1 MQSEPTVLSQNI
13 GWIEVI
19 CGGMFSG
26 KTEELIR
33 RARRAQFASQR
44 VVIVKPEIDKRYDE
58 VNVVSH
64 NATALPGIVAA
75 TADQIV
81 LMTGNAEVV
90 CIDEAQFFDNRLID
104 VANTLAN
111 NGKRVI
117 IAGLDMDFEGKPF
130 EPMPGLL
137 AIAEYVTK
145 LHAIC
150 SESGMPAHFSQRVV
164 QSEQRILVGEADAYE
179 PRARHC
185 FRPPVDSPKRK
196 KSIAFNQIRLKKSPE
211 SSSKNEEDDDQNRD
225 QSQDQNRSQGTH
237 PEPPERKS
245 DTRTG

>member
-1 MQSEPTVLSQNI
+1 MFNEPIVGPYPS

-33 RARRAQFASQR
+33 RARRAMIAGQK
-44 VVIVKPEIDKRYDE
+44 VIIVKPPIDKRYE
-58 VNVVSH
+58 EEAVVSH
-64 NATALPGIVAA
+64 NRSLLPSVMAE

-81 LMTGNAEVV
+81 LLAGNARVV
-90 CIDEAQFFDNRLID
+90 AIDEAQFFDHRLVD

-111 NGKRVI
+111 DGKRVL
-117 IAGLDMDFEGKPF
+117 IAGLDMDYLGRPF
-130 EPMPGLL
+130 DPMPQLM

-150 SESGMPAHFSQRVV
+150 TESGMMAHYSQRVV
-164 QSEQRILVGEADAYE
+164 ANESRILVGEADSYE

-185 FRPPVDSPKRK
+185 FRPPID
-196 KSIAFNQIRLKKSPE
+196 E
-211 SSSKNEEDDDQNRD
+211 
-225 QSQDQNRSQGTH
+225 RST
-237 PEPPERKS
+237 
-245 DTRTG
+245 